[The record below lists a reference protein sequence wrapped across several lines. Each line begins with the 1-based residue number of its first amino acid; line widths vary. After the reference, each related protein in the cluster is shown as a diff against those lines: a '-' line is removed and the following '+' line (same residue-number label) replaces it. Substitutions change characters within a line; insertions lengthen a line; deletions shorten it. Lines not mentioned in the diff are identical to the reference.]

1 MLKYEKLNQL
11 IKKMD
16 ISKGDIKSRWSNL
29 NNGDIIL
36 TYHIFNNNKLDILIN
51 NNGIAKIK

>member
-1 MLKYEKLNQL
+1 MLKYEKFNQL

-16 ISKGDIKSRWSNL
+16 INKGNITSRWCNS